1 MKNYDITLT
10 GGDVL
15 AMEWTGNVWRDPR
28 TGATY
33 SDKSTATDSIVA
45 RYLEACGLP
54 CGDDD
59 IADAIQSV
67 YLADDSMD

>member
-1 MKNYDITLT
+1 MKNYDITLA

-15 AMEWTGNVWRDPR
+15 SLQWTNSVWRDPG

-33 SDKSTATDSIVA
+33 SDKLTAVEYIVA

-67 YLADDSMD
+67 YLAVDSI